1 MAINTGKVVA
11 GGLAAGVVLNVVG
24 FVGFGMMLGPRFNAE
39 MDMVVPGLSTKMA
52 SGAVMGT
59 NIVSQFVIGL
69 LVAWL
74 YAAMRPRF
82 GPGMKTAMYA
92 AFPIWLCGGLFYLDN
107 WQSGM
112 MSMTS
117 YIYASLLMLVGLGAA
132 GWVAGMMY
140 KEEG

>member
-1 MAINTGKVVA
+1 MAINTGRVVA
-11 GGLAAGVVLNVVG
+11 GGVAAGVVLNAVG
-24 FVGFGMMLGPRFNAE
+24 FVGFNMMLGPRFNAE
-39 MDMVVPGLSTKMA
+39 MDAVVPGLSTKMA
-52 SGAVMGT
+52 TGAVVGT
-59 NIVSQFVIGL
+59 TVVSQFIIGL

-92 AFPIWLCGGLFYLDN
+92 AFPVWLCGALFYLDN
-107 WQSGM
+107 MQSGM

-132 GWVAGMMY
+132 AWLAGMMY
-140 KEEG
+140 TEEG